1 MASIDCVD
9 LGAPP
14 NDRLCGT
21 CLLRPPCVRVL
32 YSNFAPLQ
40 NLENSL
46 VLKTL
51 PHLLKPDL
59 DLGLLNSQPRMEH
72 VASGKNDLKHEQGS
86 LCPVALAL

>member
-1 MASIDCVD
+1 MPLGRRHLSI
-9 LGAPP
+9 
-14 NDRLCGT
+14 
-21 CLLRPPCVRVL
+21 
-32 YSNFAPLQ
+32 APLQ

-72 VASGKNDLKHEQGS
+72 VASGMNDLKHEQGS
-86 LCPVALAL
+86 LCLVALDSHESHEGHDKSRCT